1 MNVPFTVD
9 QFLNVIRD
17 YNLAIWPMQIVFYLL
32 FLLIVYF
39 LVRKTSN
46 SDKLINLILA
56 LLWLWMGIVYHLL
69 FFTSINKAAYFF
81 GFLTVLQGLIFVY
94 QGGFMQKLSYTFH
107 SDLYGWTGL
116 IFMVYA
122 LVIYPV
128 IGYFSS
134 HSYPYAP
141 TFGLPCPT
149 TIFTFGMFLF
159 ANKKVSLW
167 FLTIPILWSIIGTS
181 AAVNFG
187 IREDFGLII
196 TAINTL
202 ILIIVRNRK
211 FNSIVRSY

>member
-17 YNLAIWPMQIVFYLL
+17 YNLAVWPMQFVFYLHS
-32 FLLIVYF
+32 LLIAYF
-39 LVRKTSN
+39 LVRKTTY
-46 SDKLINLILA
+46 SDRLISLILA

-69 FFTSINKAAYFF
+69 FFTSINKAAYVFR
-81 GFLTVLQGLIFVY
+81 GFTILQGIIFLY
-94 QGGFMQKLSYTFH
+94 QGVFRKKLSFTFH
-107 SDLYGWTGL
+107 SDLYGLAGL
-116 IFMVYA
+116 VFIVYA

-149 TIFTFGMFLF
+149 TIFTFGMLLI
-159 ANKKVSLW
+159 ADKRVSPW
-167 FLTIPILWSIIGTS
+167 TLTIPLLWAIIGTS

-196 TAINTL
+196 TAIASL
-202 ILIIVRNRK
+202 ILIRYRNRK
-211 FNSIVRSY
+211 LNPIAKS